1 MIHFIL
7 HKLSQ
12 TEFVQSAVAERADL
26 SAFKERPTPRIIL
39 GLWIIGLSYLIGWPA
54 VSALGVLSVY
64 WKNPLI
70 ITIGGPPGL
79 WIVHLVFILGMYFA
93 GARHARLFLK
103 WAARVAMEKLMGD
116 DLVVL
121 PRSDSREIL
130 NKNASGR

>member
-1 MIHFIL
+1 MIHSIL
-7 HKLSQ
+7 QKLSQ

-26 SAFKERPTPRIIL
+26 SAFKERPTPRIIM

-54 VSALGVLSVY
+54 ISALGVLSVY
-64 WKNPLI
+64 RKTPLI
-70 ITIGGPPGL
+70 ITIGGPMVYGL
-79 WIVHLVFILGMYFA
+79 SHLVFILGMYFA
-93 GARHARLFLK
+93 GARHTRLFLK